1 MEATIWIQDYLI
13 SLFRAEDINF
23 QLERGEIPKF
33 LKLSYKAKKISEIFF
48 IYIGWNATPYSWTKL
63 YEIILKNE

>member
-48 IYIGWNATPYSWTKL
+48 IYIG
-63 YEIILKNE
+63 